1 MTKLSTEWA
10 IFSVIL
16 IAIML
21 TAASISA
28 DLVLA
33 VKKGSSSS
41 SSSSSSVKTVHK
53 AHGSTT
59 TTTTTATAVRHVKGV
74 KVFHVHTVPSKV
86 VVGTTFGL
94 KGVVFN
100 NSTTATI
107 TFANGT
113 CSSPLSITF
122 NKNVLTEPQ
131 AATAP
136 CKAQQVT
143 LKPGEQSFILSPNLS
158 GSIYRA
164 TAPGITNA
172 TMTLK
177 YGAVIGTGKS
187 PISDSIT
194 RMYTFNILPTGSTS
208 SATSSHP
215 ATSSATS
222 SHPATSSHKRSSGP
236 TLQPGVL
243 QPVP

>member
-1 MTKLSTEWA
+1 MTKLSSEWV

-16 IAIML
+16 ITIML
-21 TAASISA
+21 TTASISA

-33 VKKGSSSS
+33 VKKTA
-41 SSSSSSVKTVHK
+41 KTVPK
-53 AHGSTT
+53 THGATT
-59 TTTTTATAVRHVKGV
+59 TSTKAVHHVKGV

-86 VVGTTFGL
+86 GVGNTFGL

-131 AATAP
+131 GTTAP
-136 CKAQQVT
+136 CNAQQVT

-158 GSIYRA
+158 GLIYRA

-172 TMTLK
+172 TMILK
-177 YGAVIGTGKS
+177 YGAVIGTSKS

-194 RMYTFNILPTGSTS
+194 RVYTFNILPTGSHLTS
-208 SATSSHP
+208 SATSPHKPSSNP
-215 ATSSATS
+215 TS
-222 SHPATSSHKRSSGP
+222 
-236 TLQPGVL
+236 QPGVL
-243 QPVP
+243 NPIP

>member
-1 MTKLSTEWA
+1 MTKQSTEWA

-16 IAIML
+16 ITMML
-21 TAASISA
+21 TTALISA

-33 VKKGSSSS
+33 VKKSSG
-41 SSSSSSVKTVHK
+41 SSSSVKTVHK
-53 AHGSTT
+53 THGSTT
-59 TTTTTATAVRHVKGV
+59 TTTTTKAVHHVKGV

-86 VVGTTFGL
+86 AVGSTFGL

-143 LKPGEQSFILSPNLS
+143 LKPGEQSFILIPNLS

-172 TMTLK
+172 TMILK
-177 YGAVIGTGKS
+177 YGAVIGTSKS

-194 RMYTFNILPTGSTS
+194 RMYTFNILPTGSAS

-215 ATSSATS
+215 TTSSAK
-222 SHPATSSHKRSSGP
+222 SSHKPSSGP

>member
-16 IAIML
+16 ITIML
-21 TAASISA
+21 TTASISA

-33 VKKGSSSS
+33 VKKTA
-41 SSSSSSVKTVHK
+41 KTVPK
-53 AHGSTT
+53 THGGTT
-59 TTTTTATAVRHVKGV
+59 TTTKVLHHVKGV

-86 VVGTTFGL
+86 AVGNTFGL
-94 KGVVFN
+94 KGVVLN
-100 NSTTATI
+100 NSTAATI

-122 NKNVLTEPQ
+122 NKNVVTEPQ
-131 AATAP
+131 AVTAP

-143 LKPGEQSFILSPNLS
+143 LKPGEQSFILIPNLS
-158 GSIYRA
+158 GLIYRA
-164 TAPGITNA
+164 TAPGTTNA

-177 YGAVIGTGKS
+177 YGAVIGTSKS

-194 RMYTFNILPTGSTS
+194 RVYTFNILPTGST
-208 SATSSHP
+208 P
-215 ATSSATS
+215 TSSATS
-222 SHPATSSHKRSSGP
+222 SHKPSSNP

-243 QPVP
+243 KPVT

>member
-1 MTKLSTEWA
+1 MTKQSTEWA

-16 IAIML
+16 ITMML
-21 TAASISA
+21 TTASISA

-33 VKKGSSSS
+33 VK
-41 SSSSSSVKTVHK
+41 SVKTVHK
-53 AHGSTT
+53 THGSTT
-59 TTTTTATAVRHVKGV
+59 PTTTTKAVHHVKGV

-86 VVGTTFGL
+86 AVGSTFAL

-172 TMTLK
+172 TMILK
-177 YGAVIGTGKS
+177 YGAVIGTSKS

-194 RMYTFNILPTGSTS
+194 RVYTFNILPTGSAS
-208 SATSSHP
+208 SATSPLTTTGS
-215 ATSSATS
+215 
-222 SHPATSSHKRSSGP
+222 ATSSHKRSSGP
-236 TLQPGVL
+236 TSQPGVL
-243 QPVP
+243 QPVG